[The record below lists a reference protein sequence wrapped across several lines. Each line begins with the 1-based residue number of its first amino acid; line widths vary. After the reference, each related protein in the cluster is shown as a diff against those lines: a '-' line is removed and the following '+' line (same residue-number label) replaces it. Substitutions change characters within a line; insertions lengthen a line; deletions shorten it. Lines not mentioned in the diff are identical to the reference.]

1 MMLSARR
8 DVLCGICV
16 LGVAGTAVA
25 CSASSGGA
33 TTGTTGG
40 DTTRSNAVTAATPR
54 PQLAA
59 RPVAVKIGSTFEVR
73 ARFRHRLPPSADGT
87 GARAEFSLGASTT
100 DHAPVRMR
108 GSHGFCYRQTLY
120 NDLGNAALRRAH
132 AGSTLTLKITVHGQ
146 PPTLR
151 RRVKLAADERAVPP
165 GCVLSSTGKG

>member
-1 MMLSARR
+1 MMMAARQS
-8 DVLCGICV
+8 VLCGICV
-16 LGVAGTAVA
+16 VGVACTAVA

-33 TTGTTGG
+33 TTGTPGG
-40 DTTRSNAVTAATPR
+40 APTRSNAVAAATPR

-120 NDLGNAALRRAH
+120 NELGNAALRRAH

-165 GCVLSSTGKG
+165 GCVLSAAGKG